1 MPYADKEF
9 RKKYDSDRKKSYRT
23 WPMTEDKGVR
33 AKVFKALLNSEK
45 DLTISQIKKKVGHDI
60 DTTYIR
66 DLRKKYFGEH
76 DIHTYF
82 ALDNKT
88 RKRIY
93 YYGISKINPKW
104 VQYMQ
109 SASKNT
115 TLQDAQGSKVLKTIM
130 KNVKRIQKKSESQ

>member
-23 WPMTEDKGVR
+23 WPMTQDKGVR
-33 AKVFKALLNSEK
+33 AKVFKVLLNSEK

-76 DIHTYF
+76 EIKTYF
-82 ALDNKT
+82 TLDNKT

-93 YYGISKINPKW
+93 HYGISKINPKW
-104 VQYMQ
+104 IQHMQ
-109 SASKNT
+109 NTSKNDI
-115 TLQDAQGSKVLKTIM
+115 QDSKVLKTIM